1 MQHYRTW
8 AVTHQYITGRVNR
21 SGCECTVMT
30 DTALQN
36 LSCDTPLH
44 YRESEQKWH
53 ECTVMTDAALQN
65 LSCDTPVHY
74 RGVNRSDCDSVSVL
88 CTVVADATS
97 WVVTHQY
104 TKRVSTEVSVLVMA
118 DIWCNMSC
126 ETPVH
131 TESTQVTVST
141 LWWLKQHDTIKSQC
155 GPPVHTESTQV
166 SEYTVMTKANTVT
179 MWTTSIQKDSQQFW
193 PTMTESILKLTA
205 DAIRHTVAHQYTVW
219 NYCGTPIQSVSTV
232 AHQYS
237 L

>member
-141 LWWLKQHDTIKSQC
+141 LWWLKQYDTIRSQWGSVTVSTLWWLKQHDAIKSQC
-155 GPPVHTESTQV
+155 GPPVHTVNTSDC
-166 SEYTVMTKANTVT
+166 EYTVMTKATWHNKVTV
-179 MWTTSIQKDSQQFW
+179 WTTSTHRVNTS
-193 PTMTESILKLTA
+193 
-205 DAIRHTVAHQYTVW
+205 VW
-219 NYCGTPIQSVSTV
+219 VHCDD
-232 AHQYS
+232 
-237 L
+237 